1 MNEVSSAAVA
11 RGAEREGTFVT
22 QIERALLVFLFLM
35 TLCAPHSIAATQI
48 AWSLALLLWMIRL
61 VIRPRPALLRTPVDV
76 PMLLFFLFTFLSAL
90 FSYDPDVSIPL
101 LRGALL
107 FTIAYLFAQNINSR
121 RVLRW
126 LALLLVASCMINVFY
141 TLGQRL
147 IGRGVKVEG
156 VAESSPLY
164 AGGIRSGDTLLEVEG
179 RPLKRLRDLYD
190 EVARTD
196 APQDAP
202 VHVQVY
208 RYEWVGTLD
217 VPRNKLL
224 EGETVTERLGL
235 ESWSRGRDWRATGFY
250 NHWTTYSE
258 ALQLIASLGAG
269 LFIALKRKLSWKG
282 ALLLAAILGQSVA
295 LLLTVTRASWLA
307 LLVSLFVIVLV
318 GASRK
323 TLLIAAACAI
333 VLIPAALFVLQQKR
347 NVGFLDQK
355 DASTSYRETV
365 WREGFNLLKSKPRHL
380 LVGIGMNS
388 IKRHWPEWGMFDH
401 GRLPLGHMHSSY
413 LQIALERGVPAFL
426 AWLALMFVYGRM
438 LFRMARERR
447 LDNWIERGTVLGALG
462 GLIGFMTSGI
472 VHYNWGDSEVVMIFY
487 IIMGITLGLE
497 RLSRVE
503 SDDSDEA
510 ILQRRQAAKVA
521 A

>member
-1 MNEVSSAAVA
+1 MNEVSGAALA
-11 RGAEREGTFVT
+11 RGAEREGAFAT
-22 QIERALLVFLFLM
+22 QIQRALLVFLFLM
-35 TLCAPHSIAATQI
+35 VLCAPHSIAATQI
-48 AWSLALLLWMIRL
+48 AWSLALLLWMIKL
-61 VIRPRPALLRTPVDV
+61 VIRPRPVLHRAPVDL
-76 PMLLFFLFTFLSAL
+76 PMLLFFFLTFLSAI

-121 RVLRW
+121 RTLRL
-126 LALLLVASCMINVFY
+126 LALLLVASCMINVCY
-141 TLGQRL
+141 TLGQR
-147 IGRGVKVEG
+147 IVGRGVKVEG
-156 VAESSPLY
+156 VAETSPLY

-179 RPLKRLRDLYD
+179 RPISRLRELYD

-196 APQDAP
+196 AQADVP

-208 RYEWVGTLD
+208 RFEWVGTLD
-217 VPRNKLL
+217 VARGQLL
-224 EGETVTERLGL
+224 EGSTATARLGV

-258 ALQLIASLGAG
+258 ALQLIASLAAG
-269 LFIALKRKLSWKG
+269 LFIALKRKLTWKG
-282 ALLLAAILGQSVA
+282 AALLAIILGQSAA

-307 LLVSLFVIVLV
+307 FLVSIFVIVLV

-323 TLLIAAACAI
+323 TVLLALVCAVI
-333 VLIPAALFVLQQKR
+333 LVPAALFVLQQKR
-347 NVGFLDQK
+347 NVGFLDTK

-365 WREGFNLLKSKPRHL
+365 WREGFGLLKSKPRHL

-388 IKRHWPEWGMFDH
+388 IKRHWPEWGMFDN
-401 GRLPLGHMHSSY
+401 GKLPLGHMHSSY

-426 AWLALMFVYGRM
+426 AWLVLMFVYGRM
-438 LFRMARERR
+438 LFRMARERG
-447 LDNWIERGTVLGALG
+447 LEDWIERGTVLGALG
-462 GLIGFMTSGI
+462 GLAGFMTSAV

-497 RLSRVE
+497 RLSRVKDNA
-503 SDDSDEA
+503 SEA
-510 ILQRRQAAKVA
+510 VPI
-521 A
+521 